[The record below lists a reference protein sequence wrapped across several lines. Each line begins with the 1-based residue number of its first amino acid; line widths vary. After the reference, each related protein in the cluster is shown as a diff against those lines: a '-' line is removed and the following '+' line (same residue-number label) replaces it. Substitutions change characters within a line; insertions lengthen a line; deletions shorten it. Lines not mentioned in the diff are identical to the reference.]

1 MTKTIKL
8 NMTDNEIKLLNFLSD
23 HPFSTYREMVEGV
36 GLSDVTSA
44 VYVVNSLIKKGILRK
59 DKQQKS
65 RAIRITEAGYSQLIQ
80 MKNYQI
86 GNEIKI
92 DGTGPL
98 YKRYKR

>member
-1 MTKTIKL
+1 
-8 NMTDNEIKLLNFLSD
+8 MTDNETKLLNFLSD

-59 DKQQKS
+59 DQQQKS

-86 GNEIKI
+86 GNMKNYQIGNEIKI

-98 YKRYKR
+98 YKR